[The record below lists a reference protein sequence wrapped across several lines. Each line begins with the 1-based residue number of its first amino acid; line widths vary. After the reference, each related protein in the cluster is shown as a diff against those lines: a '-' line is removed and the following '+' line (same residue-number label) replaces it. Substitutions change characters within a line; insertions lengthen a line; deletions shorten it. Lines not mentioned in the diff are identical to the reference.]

1 MDLRQKYRAAI
12 QTAKNFGIDGSV
24 EERDGRLYF
33 SGVVASE
40 AEKDAI
46 LDAVKSVEGWRDEVV
61 ADIKVRPKPEVDAPV
76 TSMKTYT
83 VKPGDTLSGIARKFL
98 GHADEYMRIFDA
110 NRDQLASPGD
120 IRPGQVLKIP
130 SIDRQLI

>member
-46 LDAVKSVEGWRDEVV
+46 LDAVKSDEGWRDEVV

-110 NRDQLASPGD
+110 NRDQLASPDD